1 MEDNNEHIAEQSRYI
16 TDYLI
21 KVSSQNIGLNEE
33 KLISAMH
40 NNVGDI
46 VRISELAE
54 NVTKYTRRTVRDNLS
69 FSSYVNG
76 KLEEMLV
83 YIRELSEMTKK
94 FVTEKNFTLIK
105 DIDEAEDRIDA
116 MRKKLLNDHIAR
128 LNSGECKPESSSVF
142 INLVCNLERVGDHV
156 NYIAHTYID
165 L

>member
-1 MEDNNEHIAEQSRYI
+1 
-16 TDYLI
+16 
-21 KVSSQNIGLNEE
+21 
-33 KLISAMH
+33 
-40 NNVGDI
+40 
-46 VRISELAE
+46 
-54 NVTKYTRRTVRDNLS
+54 
-69 FSSYVNG
+69 
-76 KLEEMLV
+76 MLV